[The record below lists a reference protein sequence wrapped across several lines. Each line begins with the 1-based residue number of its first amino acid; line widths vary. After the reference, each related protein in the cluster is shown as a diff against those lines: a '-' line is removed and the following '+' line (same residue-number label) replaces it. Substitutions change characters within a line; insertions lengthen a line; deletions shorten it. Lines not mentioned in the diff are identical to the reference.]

1 MNKKDKL
8 KHTLQALA
16 LSSEEQLA
24 LFPTFAITADEL
36 ALDFDNWFKANKRD
50 LNDQEITILNRI
62 NSILENKS
70 QEVEKSFWT
79 DVALKTNDGWEQI
92 RSLSKEAL
100 EIFNWPLEK
109 PPVEKNE
116 FIQ

>member
-8 KHTLQALA
+8 KHALQALA
-16 LSSEEQLA
+16 LSSEEQVA
-24 LFPTFAITADEL
+24 LFPAFAITADEL
-36 ALDFDNWFKANKRD
+36 ALDFDNWFKASKRD
-50 LNDQEITILNRI
+50 LNDQQIAILNTI

-79 DVALKTNDGWEQI
+79 DAALKNDDGWEKI

-100 EIFNWPLEK
+100 EIFKWPLEK
-109 PPVEKNE
+109 PPMNKNE